1 MARYEPS
8 DLMGDLAPIN
18 AELEKI
24 KEAIIDTVSR
34 KGDAPNAMTA
44 NLDMNSN
51 RILNLPDAVNDAEP
65 VTFRQAKLIAGGL
78 IEPDLSQE
86 QIDLIVDSV
95 TENVLEDT
103 LLTDMLADI
112 DALELE
118 DLNLRTDVNGI
129 ITDLNSEIVRINN
142 IFGELDTIDTAIIN
156 ETTQRTSADEA
167 LSTSVTGLAAQYD
180 GLSAQLLTEQT
191 TRASADEALVQAIQ
205 TLQTFSA
212 KIFVQDNAPTIGVAP
227 DNASVGDLWYDSND
241 NNHPYTL
248 LDIGG
253 TPTWTSIRD
262 GQFTVLQSQVQNEQT
277 ARITSDEALA
287 QDITDLTSTV
297 VTNQSLALAAVQSEA
312 TARST
317 ADSSLAQDIT
327 NLTSTVNTNN
337 TNVLSALT
345 AEQTART
352 NADSALASDI
362 TTLAATVNTNNTN
375 ALAAIQNEA
384 TVRADADT
392 AISSTVSTLT
402 STVNNNTASIQT
414 TQTVTNGLAA
424 QYMVKTDVNGYVSG
438 YGLYNTGAT
447 SDFIVLADR
456 FAVVT
461 PGIAPSVPFEVVGGN
476 VFIKNAAIGT
486 LSGKT
491 ITGSTFITTAVGE
504 DSVEVKSGTPF
515 GVSGNLFE
523 WYGLKV
529 NGVTWD
535 NVNNVPIPSGMSTVN
550 SKFHKTVDGRIYFGG
565 SFQAGT
571 LSNSTTNTQ
580 LATTSIADLGS
591 FGSNGG
597 QILVTGSFS
606 YAASTFGSG
615 SCPTGTATTGTLFLE
630 RYVSGSWNIVA
641 QVPITGTYN
650 CSEESGEY
658 ISEWNSGGSVT
669 FTDNNQNTTP
679 RQYRARA
686 VVNALPGTQRNK
698 FLSCVSTEE

>member
-167 LSTSVTGLAAQYD
+167 LATSVTGLAAQYD

-191 TRASADEALVQAIQ
+191 TRAAADEAIVQTIQ

-375 ALAAIQNEA
+375 TLAAIQNEA
-384 TVRADADT
+384 TARADADT

-461 PGIAPSVPFEVVGGN
+461 PGIAPSIPFEVVGGN

>member
-8 DLMGDLAPIN
+8 DLTGVLAPVN

-24 KEAIIDTVSR
+24 KEAVIDTLSR
-34 KGDAPNAMTA
+34 KGDAPNSMET

-51 RILNLPDAVNDAEP
+51 RVLNLVDAVNDKEP
-65 VTFRQAKLIAGGL
+65 ATLGQVKKLIEKLIGGSFDQT
-78 IEPDLSQE
+78 DLTPEEIQTI
-86 QIDLIVDSV
+86 IDGV
-95 TENVLEDT
+95 TEEVLESS
-103 LLTDMLADI
+103 LLTDLQADI

-118 DLNLRTDVNGI
+118 DLNLRTDVNEI
-129 ITDLNSEIVRINN
+129 VLDLNNEIVRINN

-156 ETTQRTSADEA
+156 ETTQRTNADEA
-167 LSTSVTGLAAQYD
+167 LATSVTGLAAQYD
-180 GLSAQLLTEQT
+180 GLNAQLLLEQT
-191 TRASADEALVQAIQ
+191 TRATADAAIVQTIQ

-212 KIFVQDNAPTIGVAP
+212 KIFVQDTAPTIAVAP
-227 DNASVGDLWYDSND
+227 DNAVAGDLWYDSDD

-248 LDIGG
+248 LDVNG
-253 TPTWTSIRD
+253 TLTWVSIRD
-262 GQFTVLQSQVQNEQT
+262 GQFTVLQAQVQTEQT
-277 ARITSDEALA
+277 ARITADEALA
-287 QDITDLTSTV
+287 EDITDLTALVT
-297 VTNQSLALAAVQSEA
+297 TNQSTALAAVQTESTARA
-312 TARST
+312 TADT
-317 ADSSLAQDIT
+317 ALAQDIT
-327 NLTSTVNTNN
+327 NLTSVVNTNN
-337 TNVLSALT
+337 STVLSAVT

-362 TTLAATVNTNNTN
+362 TTLAATVGTNNTN
-375 ALAAIQNEA
+375 VLAAIQNES
-384 TVRADADT
+384 TVRANADS
-392 AISSTVSTLT
+392 AISSTVNTLT
-402 STVNNNTASIQT
+402 STVNNNTATIQET
-414 TQTVTNGLAA
+414 KTVTDGVAA
-424 QYMVKTDVNGYVSG
+424 QYMVKTDINGYVSG
-438 YGLYNTGAT
+438 YGLYSTGAT
-447 SDFIVLADR
+447 SEFIVLADR
-456 FAVVT
+456 FAVVS
-461 PGIAPSVPFEVVGGN
+461 PGVAAAVPFEVVNGN
-476 VFIKNAAIGT
+476 VFIKNGVIGT
-486 LSGKT
+486 LTGK
-491 ITGSTFITTAVGE
+491 TFITTAVGE

>member
-8 DLMGDLAPIN
+8 DLTGALAPVN

-24 KEAIIDTVSR
+24 KEAVIDTLSR
-34 KGDAPNAMTA
+34 KGDTPNSMET

-51 RILNLPDAVNDAEP
+51 RVLNLVDAVNDKEP
-65 VTFRQAKLIAGGL
+65 ATLGQVKKLIEKLIGGSFDQT
-78 IEPDLSQE
+78 DLTPEEIQTI
-86 QIDLIVDSV
+86 IDGV
-95 TENVLEDT
+95 TEEVLESS
-103 LLTDMLADI
+103 LLTDLQADI

-118 DLNLRTDVNGI
+118 DLNLRTDVNEI
-129 ITDLNSEIVRINN
+129 VLDLNNEIVRINN

-156 ETTQRTSADEA
+156 ETTQRTNADEA
-167 LSTSVTGLAAQYD
+167 LATSVTGLAAQYD
-180 GLSAQLLTEQT
+180 GLNAQLLLEQT
-191 TRASADEALVQAIQ
+191 TRATADAAIVQTIQ

-212 KIFVQDNAPTIGVAP
+212 KIFVQDTAPTIAVAP
-227 DNASVGDLWYDSND
+227 DNAVAGDLWYDSDD

-248 LDIGG
+248 LDVNG
-253 TPTWTSIRD
+253 TLTWVSIRD
-262 GQFTVLQSQVQNEQT
+262 GQFTVLQAQVQTEQT
-277 ARITSDEALA
+277 ARITADEALA
-287 QDITDLTSTV
+287 EDITDLTALVT
-297 VTNQSLALAAVQSEA
+297 TNQSTALAAVQTESTARA
-312 TARST
+312 TADT
-317 ADSSLAQDIT
+317 ALTQDIT
-327 NLTSTVNTNN
+327 NLTSVVNTNN
-337 TNVLSALT
+337 STVLSAVT

-362 TTLAATVNTNNTN
+362 TTLAATVGTNNTN
-375 ALAAIQNEA
+375 VLAAIQNES
-384 TVRADADT
+384 TVRANADS
-392 AISSTVSTLT
+392 AISSTVNTLT
-402 STVNNNTASIQT
+402 STVNNNTATIQET
-414 TQTVTNGLAA
+414 KTVTDGVAA
-424 QYMVKTDVNGYVSG
+424 QYMVKTDINGYVSG
-438 YGLYNTGAT
+438 YGLYSTGAT
-447 SDFIVLADR
+447 SEFIVLADR
-456 FAVVT
+456 FAVVS
-461 PGIAPSVPFEVVGGN
+461 PGVAAAVPFEVVNGN
-476 VFIKNAAIGT
+476 VFIKNGVIGT
-486 LSGKT
+486 LTGK
-491 ITGSTFITTAVGE
+491 TFITTAVGE

-597 QILVTGSFS
+597 QILITGSFS
-606 YAASTFGSG
+606 YAASTFSSG
-615 SCPTGTATTGTLFLE
+615 TCPTGTATTGTLFLE
-630 RYVSGSWNIVA
+630 RYVSGSWSIVA

-650 CSEESGEY
+650 CSQEGPEY
-658 ISEWNSGGSVT
+658 IAEWNSGGTVT

-698 FLSCVSTEE
+698 SLSCVSTEE

>member
-167 LSTSVTGLAAQYD
+167 LATSVSGLAAQYD
-180 GLSAQLLTEQT
+180 GLNAQLLVEQT
-191 TRASADEALVQAIQ
+191 TRANADEALTQAIQ

-212 KIFVQDNAPTIGVAP
+212 KIFVQDAAPTIGVAP
-227 DNASVGDLWYDSND
+227 DNASLGDLWYDSDD

-375 ALAAIQNEA
+375 TLAAIQNEA

-447 SDFIVLADR
+447 SDFIVLANR

-461 PGIAPSVPFEVVGGN
+461 PGITPTTPFEVVNGN
-476 VFIKNAAIGT
+476 VFIKNGVIGT
-486 LSGKT
+486 LTGK
-491 ITGSTFITTAVGE
+491 TFITTAVGE